1 MNKII
6 ILLFAN
12 LLIIIQQSSA
22 QTYKGIVLDAK
33 TKEAVAYA
41 NVGILNK
48 GYGVV
53 CNEQGEFILK
63 ITTEKDSDIV
73 QVFSIGYKPYYLPVK
88 RMKETGEN
96 NVLSISLSEAS
107 YELATINVRPND
119 YETKIVGGKDVGEFK
134 CEGKVNISSGAKD
147 TATLRMEKEK
157 GISNKS
163 IGFELGNKIK
173 IDKGQQTFIDKI
185 RFKTCLKPND
195 TCVYRIN
202 IYQEGSTKERHM
214 TPIGMVKIINT
225 TNVLKVPVITKVIG
239 KSEVQE
245 LDVSAQ
251 NIEVDDDFIIAIEC
265 IYTSNNDMN
274 IAMKTSVFGATDL
287 LVRSNTMAE
296 WAKIPLLDITF
307 VSATVTYKKEKGF
320 WYKLFN

>member
-1 MNKII
+1 M
-6 ILLFAN
+6 
-12 LLIIIQQSSA
+12 
-22 QTYKGIVLDAK
+22 
-33 TKEAVAYA
+33 
-41 NVGILNK
+41 
-48 GYGVV
+48 
-53 CNEQGEFILK
+53 
-63 ITTEKDSDIV
+63 
-73 QVFSIGYKPYYLPVK
+73 
-88 RMKETGEN
+88 
-96 NVLSISLSEAS
+96 
-107 YELATINVRPND
+107 RPND

-134 CEGKVNISSGAKD
+134 CEGKIAIGGVKD
-147 TATLRMEKEK
+147 TATLRREKEK

-163 IGFELGNKIK
+163 IGLELGNKIK

-202 IYQEGSTKERHM
+202 IYREGSTKERHM

-225 TNVLKVPVITKVIG
+225 TNVLKAPVIIKVIG

-274 IAMKTSVFGATDL
+274 IAMKASVFGSTDL
-287 LVRSNTMAE
+287 LVRKSTMAE
-296 WAKIPLLDITF
+296 WFKIPLLDITF
-307 VSATVTYKKEKGF
+307 VSATVTYKKEKSF
-320 WYKLFN
+320 WSKLFN

>member
-12 LLIIIQQSSA
+12 LILIIQQSSA
-22 QTYKGIVLDAK
+22 QSYKGRVLDAK
-33 TKEAVAYA
+33 TKEVVAYA
-41 NVGILNK
+41 NVGIPNK

-73 QVFSIGYKPYYLPVK
+73 QVFSIGYKPYYMSVK
-88 RMKETGEN
+88 KIKERGEN
-96 NVLSISLSEAS
+96 NMITISLSEAS
-107 YELATINVRPND
+107 YELATVNVRPND
-119 YETKIVGGKDVGEFK
+119 YETEIVGGKDVSEFK
-134 CEGKVNISSGAKD
+134 CEGKVNLSSGAKD

-195 TCVYRIN
+195 TCIYRIN
-202 IYQEGSTKERHM
+202 IYREGSTKERHM
-214 TPIGMVKIINT
+214 TPIGMIKIINT

-265 IYTSNNDMN
+265 IYSSNNDMN
-274 IAMKTSVFGATDL
+274 IAMKASVFGSTDL
-287 LVRSNTMAE
+287 LLRDNTMAE
-296 WAKIPLLDITF
+296 WVKIPLLDITF
-307 VSATVTYKKEKGF
+307 VSATVTYKKKKSF
-320 WYKLFN
+320 WSKLFN